1 MPFANRKRRNSADSA
16 WRNTDRVDASSRV
29 AALTDVTEPERFVMD
44 VAGLHIDLSHN
55 FISRELVG
63 ALVQD
68 FGSRVTQLR
77 DSMLAGAAINTTENR
92 KVLHVALRDS
102 LLGSAESVEANAVLN
117 QMAGFAEAVRTG
129 KIRGAT
135 GLPFTHVVNIGI
147 GGSDLGPAMAYDALT
162 NLNPDASGLE
172 VRFVS
177 NIDPELLDSAMRG
190 LDPLSTLVIVVS
202 KTFTTTETISNFQRI
217 KTLLAARSPGVEL
230 NEHFVAV
237 TANVGEAMRLGVNNV
252 LPMWDWVGGRYS
264 IGSAVGLALM
274 LAIGAD
280 AFREMLAGMHDM
292 DSHFTNAPLSE
303 NAPFLL
309 GAIDTYYSRHFA
321 MHSRAVVPYSSAL
334 RMFPAYLQQLE
345 MESNGKRVDRD
356 GKEVMR
362 SAVPVW
368 GGAGTDGQHAYF
380 QFLHQGTE
388 FVPVDFIGFARTR
401 STSFGSKEA
410 HEVLIA
416 NMVAQIEALTMGT
429 TVAAGGQLDSH
440 RAYPGNRPTNVI
452 LATQLSAR
460 VLGQLIALYEHRVF
474 VQGAIWNLNSFDQ
487 WGVELGKTIAE
498 SVVGELREPTIAVNN
513 DSDSPVTGA
522 KKSGALSQNLVLKW
536 FKSQLH

>member
-1 MPFANRKRRNSADSA
+1 VPFAYRKRRNSADSS

-29 AALTDVTEPERFVMD
+29 AALTDVTEPERFVID
-44 VAGLHIDLSHN
+44 VADLHIDLSRN
-55 FISRELVG
+55 FISRHLVE

-68 FGSRVTQLR
+68 FGSRVTGLR
-77 DSMLAGAAINTTENR
+77 DSMLAGEAINTTENR

-117 QMAGFAEAVRTG
+117 QMAGFAEGVRTG
-129 KIRGAT
+129 KIRGTT
-135 GLPFTHVVNIGI
+135 GLQFTHVVNIGI
-147 GGSDLGPAMAYDALT
+147 GGSDLGPAMAYDALSNFNSET
-162 NLNPDASGLE
+162 PGLE

-190 LDPLSTLVIVVS
+190 LDPLSTLVVVVS

-217 KTLLAARSPGVEL
+217 KALLAMRSPGVDL

-237 TANVGEAMRLGVNNV
+237 TANVGEAMRHGVNNV

-280 AFREMLAGMHDM
+280 EFREMLAGMHEI
-292 DSHFTNAPLSE
+292 DSHFSNAPLTE

-309 GAIDTYYSRHFA
+309 GALDTYYSRHFG

-356 GKEVMR
+356 GKEVLR

-388 FVPVDFIGFARTR
+388 FVPVDFIGFAQTR
-401 STSFGSKEA
+401 STSYGSKEA

-416 NMVAQIEALTMGT
+416 NMVAQIEALTTGT
-429 TVAAGGQLDSH
+429 TVAADGKVDSH
-440 RAYPGNRPTNVI
+440 RAYPGNRPTNVV
-452 LATQLSAR
+452 LAPNLSAR

-487 WGVELGKTIAE
+487 WGVELGKGIAE
-498 SVVGELREPTIAVNN
+498 SIVGELRELKEGANGH
-513 DSDSPVTGA
+513 SDSSVAGT
-522 KKSGALSQNLVLKW
+522 KKPSAISQNLVLKW

>member
-1 MPFANRKRRNSADSA
+1 
-16 WRNTDRVDASSRV
+16 
-29 AALTDVTEPERFVMD
+29 
-44 VAGLHIDLSHN
+44 
-55 FISRELVG
+55 
-63 ALVQD
+63 
-68 FGSRVTQLR
+68 
-77 DSMLAGAAINTTENR
+77 
-92 KVLHVALRDS
+92 
-102 LLGSAESVEANAVLN
+102 
-117 QMAGFAEAVRTG
+117 
-129 KIRGAT
+129 
-135 GLPFTHVVNIGI
+135 
-147 GGSDLGPAMAYDALT
+147 
-162 NLNPDASGLE
+162 
-172 VRFVS
+172 
-177 NIDPELLDSAMRG
+177 MRG

-217 KTLLAARSPGVEL
+217 KTLLATRSPGVDL

-280 AFREMLAGMHDM
+280 EFREMLAGMHDM
-292 DSHFTNAPLSE
+292 DSHFSNAPLSQ

-309 GAIDTYYSRHFA
+309 GALDTYYSRHFA
-321 MHSRAVVPYSSAL
+321 MHSRAVVPYASAL
-334 RMFPAYLQQLE
+334 RMFPSYLQQLE

-429 TVAAGGQLDSH
+429 TVTEGGQVDSH

-452 LATQLSAR
+452 LAPQLSAR

-498 SVVGELREPTIAVNN
+498 SVVGELREPTIATNR
-513 DSDSPVTGA
+513 DSNSSVTGA
-522 KKSGALSQNLVLKW
+522 KKPSAISQNLVLKW